1 MHMHGRK
8 LQKTEKKATKAYFY
22 RGNSYNNDIKD
33 ELYLKRDI
41 VANVIFCFYVQNEDF
56 RLPFTDLLWSFWNF
70 IRNIMKNDDNE
81 IYSLQ

>member
-56 RLPFTDLLWSFWNF
+56 RNF